1 MADLKRKILDGAAA
15 LIAEQ
20 GVRGVSFREVAR
32 RAEVSHQ
39 APYHH
44 FGDYQGILRALAA
57 EGFNLLDASVR
68 RRAAAGTSPL
78 DQLFLAG
85 DAYVDF
91 AFEHLGHFRAM
102 FHVAGPEPTEPLPEG
117 AIAYGTLVQYAA
129 RAAAVGHGRGLP
141 PEALAAVCWS
151 MVHGLATL
159 LAEGRMQA
167 PPAMCPPE
175 PEALQLMKRQVMQAF
190 RVLLA

>member
-32 RAEVSHQ
+32 RADVSHQ

-44 FGDYQGILRALAA
+44 FGDYQGILRALAVD
-57 EGFNLLDASVR
+57 GFTLLDEQVR
-68 RRAAAGTSPL
+68 SSAERGTTPL

-102 FHVAGPEPTEPLPEG
+102 FRSSSEAAEPLPEG
-117 AIAYGTLVQYAA
+117 AAAYATLVEYAT
-129 RAAAVGHGRGLP
+129 RAAAAGHGRGLP
-141 PEALAAVCWS
+141 PPALAAVCWS
-151 MVHGLATL
+151 TVHGLATL
-159 LAEGRMQA
+159 LAEGRMQT
-167 PPAMCPPE
+167 PPAKCPPE
-175 PEALQLMKRQVMQAF
+175 PEALQQMKHQVMQAF
-190 RVLLA
+190 RVLVA